1 MNDTREQLSP
11 LSVGLHW
18 LIGLTM
24 IGMVIFG
31 LVLEDMHPAD
41 AAGKASKSYLIGLH
55 VSIGVLVLVFATWRL
70 ARRIRLGLPEHVGI
84 YKAWELGLAKAIHYF
99 LLFATLAMPISGIVM
114 TIGRARPVEFFGLPL
129 IPKLLAE
136 KNVLLTNAGGAT
148 HAILGKLILLA
159 VALHIA
165 GALKHHIVDRDGT
178 LRRMLGARIEPT
190 KHA

>member
-1 MNDTREQLSP
+1 VIDTREQLSP
-11 LSVGLHW
+11 VSIGLHW

-31 LVLEDMHPAD
+31 LVLEEMHPSD
-41 AAGKASKSYLIGLH
+41 ATGKASKSYLVGLH
-55 VSIGVLVLVFATWRL
+55 TSIGVLVLAFATWRL
-70 ARRIRLGLPEHVGI
+70 ARRIRLGLPEHVGV
-84 YKAWELGLAKAIHYF
+84 YKAWEQTLSKVIHYF

-114 TIGRARPVEFFGLPL
+114 TIGRARSVDVFGLPL

-136 KNVLLTNAGGAT
+136 KNVLLTNAGGGT

-159 VALHIA
+159 LALHIA
-165 GALKHHIVDRDGT
+165 GALKHHIMDRDGT
-178 LRRMLGARIEPT
+178 LRRMMGARVEPS

>member
-1 MNDTREQLSP
+1 VIDTREQLSP
-11 LSVGLHW
+11 VSIGLHW

-31 LVLEDMHPAD
+31 LVLEEMHPAD

-55 VSIGVLVLVFATWRL
+55 TSTGVLVLAFATWRL
-70 ARRIRLGLPEHVGI
+70 ARRIRLGLPEHVGV
-84 YKAWELGLAKAIHYF
+84 YKAWEQTLSKVIHYF
-99 LLFATLAMPISGIVM
+99 LLFATLAMPISGIIM
-114 TIGRARPVEFFGLPL
+114 TVGRARSVEVFGLPL

-136 KNVLLTNAGGAT
+136 KNVLLTNVGGGT

-159 VALHIA
+159 LALHIA
-165 GALKHHIVDRDGT
+165 GALKHHIMDRDGT
-178 LRRMLGARIEPT
+178 LRRMLGARVEPS